1 MNCEV
6 VYQQIKANIVDSKI
20 IGSDETGVKVN
31 GGKWWIWVWQNIQNT
46 FIIASPNRGFQT
58 INSVFAD
65 GFSKATLIS
74 DRWAAQLKTNATNHQ
89 LCLAHLLREL
99 NFLEE
104 LEQNEFSTKFKTL
117 IDAVF
122 ELKRHQK
129 ATNTSTKID
138 SEEAK
143 TLENKLNE
151 LLSMIIDD
159 KKCPKTSIFQFSMI
173 KNRNY
178 ILPCIYDLEIPAD
191 NNASERAI
199 RVIKVK
205 QKVSGQ
211 FKSGQHS
218 YCVIRSVI
226 DTLIKR
232 NLEVIHHLNL
242 IIKAKIQFVQNT

>member
-1 MNCEV
+1 M
-6 VYQQIKANIVDSKI
+6 
-20 IGSDETGVKVN
+20 
-31 GGKWWIWVWQNIQNT
+31 
-46 FIIASPNRGFQT
+46 
-58 INSVFAD
+58 
-65 GFSKATLIS
+65 
-74 DRWAAQLKTNATNHQ
+74 
-89 LCLAHLLREL
+89 
-99 NFLEE
+99 EE